1 MTSKEISN
9 ENDGLQT
16 QIKEY
21 RIKINMIRDLISTM
35 QRRYEESKRYV
46 MIQRYGLMKSMIKT
60 LITNKWI

>member
-35 QRRYEESKRYV
+35 ERRYEESKRYV
-46 MIQRYGLMKSMIKT
+46 MIQRYGLMKNMIKT